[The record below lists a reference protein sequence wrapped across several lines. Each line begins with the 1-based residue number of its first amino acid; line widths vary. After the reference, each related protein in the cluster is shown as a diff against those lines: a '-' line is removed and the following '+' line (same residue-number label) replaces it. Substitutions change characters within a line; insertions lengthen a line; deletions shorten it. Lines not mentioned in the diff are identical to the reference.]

1 MQALSPRGWATID
14 GTADPLHADSS
25 GATEEKQMR
34 SLAFLFAA
42 LVLALGVVGA
52 AAPVMAHCSP
62 QHTVQAPT
70 TPPQTPTPPT
80 VGG

>member
-1 MQALSPRGWATID
+1 
-14 GTADPLHADSS
+14 
-25 GATEEKQMR
+25 MR
-34 SLAFLFAA
+34 VLAFLFAA
-42 LVLALGVVGA
+42 LVLTAA

-70 TPPQTPTPPT
+70 TPPQTPVPPT

>member
-1 MQALSPRGWATID
+1 MQVLSGTGRATID
-14 GTADPLHADSS
+14 GTGKASHAAYC
-25 GATEEKQMR
+25 GETKEKFMR
-34 SLAFLFAA
+34 VLAFLFAA
-42 LVLALGVVGA
+42 LVLTAA
-52 AAPVMAHCSP
+52 AAPVMANCSP

>member
-1 MQALSPRGWATID
+1 
-14 GTADPLHADSS
+14 
-25 GATEEKQMR
+25 MR

-42 LVLALGVVGA
+42 LALTVA

-70 TPPQTPTPPT
+70 TPPQTPTPPI

>member
-1 MQALSPRGWATID
+1 
-14 GTADPLHADSS
+14 
-25 GATEEKQMR
+25 MR
-34 SLAFLFAA
+34 VLAFLVAA
-42 LVLALGVVGA
+42 LALTAVSGA
-52 AAPVMAHCSP
+52 VMAHCSP